1 MIKAVL
7 FDLDDTLLDRDASLA
22 YFIEQ
27 QYERFRSVFD
37 GLPKNVFVE
46 RFIELDMHG
55 HVLKEEVYPQIVSEL
70 GLTGISWQELMTD
83 YRSRFDQYCINLPGL
98 ENMLQTLVEQNRSL
112 GIITNGPSPFQQ
124 QKIQAMGIADYFSV
138 ILVSAEE
145 GVHKP
150 NPEIFQRA
158 ANRLGVKPNEAIFV
172 GDNPKAD
179 VEGAQGFGMKAIW
192 KRAEHWGACPT
203 ADAVCDSLGQIPVI
217 VQELETRLQQ

>member
-37 GLPKNVFVE
+37 GVPKNAFVE
-46 RFIELDMHG
+46 RFIELDVHG
-55 HVLKEEVYPQIVSEL
+55 YALKEEVYPQIVSEFE
-70 GLTGISWQELMTD
+70 LTGISWQELLAD
-83 YRSRFDQYCINLPGL
+83 YRGRFDQYCINLPGL

-124 QKIQAMGIADYFSV
+124 QKIQTMGIADYFSV
-138 ILVSAEE
+138 VLVSEEE
-145 GVHKP
+145 GVKKP
-150 NPEIFQRA
+150 DPEIFRRA
-158 ANRLGVKPNEAIFV
+158 ANRLGIEPNEAIFV

-179 VEGAQGFGMKAIW
+179 IEGAQGFGMKTIW

-203 ADAVCDSLGQIPVI
+203 ADAICDNLEQLPFL
-217 VQELETRLQQ
+217 VQELEAQL